1 MDAMALPLRI
11 SFLMEFG
18 SGEGLSVFK
27 LALCKLVQ
35 RRVLRRGSLGGR
47 KTPV

>member
-1 MDAMALPLRI
+1 MDAMALPLCI

-18 SGEGLSVFK
+18 SGEGLSAFK

-47 KTPV
+47 KTPI